1 MTTMKAALALLAMAF
16 ISGAQ
21 GATTYNHTA
30 CVGDDKF
37 QVLSLNVPFIYG
49 PITTLWTY
57 SQAARHCGA
66 YIDDAVVGYYTAAEE
81 SILFPLVVEETWIA
95 KDSAGGC
102 RTLDADG
109 NVATV
114 NCNTKIQATLCR
126 FTDTAFCV
134 NLA

>member
-1 MTTMKAALALLAMAF
+1 MKAALALLAMAF

-37 QVLSLNVPFIYG
+37 QVLSLHVPIIYG
-49 PITTLWTY
+49 TISSLWTY
-57 SQAARHCGA
+57 SQAASHCGTYPDGA
-66 YIDDAVVGYYTAAEE
+66 AVGSYTAAEE

-109 NVATV
+109 NVAAV
-114 NCNTKIQATLCR
+114 DCSTKIQATLCR